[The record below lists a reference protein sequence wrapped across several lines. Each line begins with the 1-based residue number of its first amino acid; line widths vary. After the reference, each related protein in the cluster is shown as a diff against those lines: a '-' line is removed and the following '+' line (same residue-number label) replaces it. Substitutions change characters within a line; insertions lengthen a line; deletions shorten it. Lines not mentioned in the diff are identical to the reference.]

1 MKGKLIISSFD
12 GEENLFRTDVSSSIY
27 PYDYEIR
34 IRTTLEGVFEDI
46 TSKPYDF
53 DESIDFNIN
62 VVKEDAEHVEFL
74 KQIKNN
80 RLQYIKNADDII
92 FYYEPKE
99 IAEFVKRNPILKSK
113 RIIFEDYFDLDPK
126 LVNEVSEAF
135 GTETS
140 NIYFQISGNDDLIT
154 FKEYK
159 DTIDSINQKIN
170 DIEKYNFS
178 PLEKIMYAYDMVRDK
193 VYVEV
198 DENEDKMIS
207 RNLTTALLGD
217 KIVCVGYAK
226 IFKTLVEKLGIE
238 CRNVFLMQPDQKEG
252 HARNVIFVK
261 DDSYANR
268 DLEFLARGK
277 EKVINPIQDKSFVI
291 SESPTVCNKIFRR
304 DTLKYFYFVEDS
316 LFEDIPFSYTK
327 YMEASKVVTVPS
339 INYFYRRDI
348 NRGVSSINYRENSH
362 ITDIFK
368 VLDRLDYDM
377 KKSTRYE
384 IFKDEIKLIQ
394 LAYYLIRVEE
404 VNNWQ
409 VDDDKKSL
417 IKEEMFSII
426 EEKYGNLDI
435 KMRKNFKIVYI
446 I

>member
-1 MKGKLIISSFD
+1 MPKISIIVPVYNEEEYLSTCLDSLVKQTLDDIEIITIDDNSTDNSLNILLDYTRKYPNIKVYHNEKNIGQGASRNRGLKLAT
-12 GEENLFRTDVSSSIY
+12 GEYIGFVDSDDYIRNTMYEDMYKTDVNNNY
-27 PYDYEIR
+27 PELVTTEI
-34 IRTTLEGVFEDI
+34 
-46 TSKPYDF
+46 
-53 DESIDFNIN
+53 
-62 VVKEDAEHVEFL
+62 
-74 KQIKNN
+74 
-80 RLQYIKNADDII
+80 
-92 FYYEPKE
+92 
-99 IAEFVKRNPILKSK
+99 
-113 RIIFEDYFDLDPK
+113 
-126 LVNEVSEAF
+126 
-135 GTETS
+135 
-140 NIYFQISGNDDLIT
+140 
-154 FKEYK
+154 
-159 DTIDSINQKIN
+159 
-170 DIEKYNFS
+170 
-178 PLEKIMYAYDMVRDK
+178 
-193 VYVEV
+193 
-198 DENEDKMIS
+198 
-207 RNLTTALLGD
+207 
-217 KIVCVGYAK
+217 
-226 IFKTLVEKLGIE
+226 
-238 CRNVFLMQPDQKEG
+238 
-252 HARNVIFVK
+252 IFVK

-394 LAYYLIRVEE
+394 LAYSLIRVEE

-426 EEKYGNLDI
+426 EEKYGNLDNVDTVLLQSKCGMNI
-435 KMRKNFKIVYI
+435 VEEYSNYLGKKIEKQKSL
-446 I
+446 